1 MGDYNEYAQKFD
13 NFAMTRF
20 AEYIDA
26 KSQFE
31 TAEKKAN
38 SFGNIPP
45 TDYEALAA
53 KSRATAAY
61 NEAKGAFEQAK
72 KKLINS
78 DIELAKL
85 REELESELAVNF
97 RARPQDLDRDVLT
110 LLDADVLNPADVKY
124 LLDDANQTMRRIIL
138 KYVSRKADEAEQSKD
153 TENARAFN
161 VLRHQIQSDS
171 PSNYLRVFDELVDI
185 FVRTTQNTSMI
196 PHWHELVEPLLEVF

>member
-1 MGDYNEYAQKFD
+1 MGNYSEYAKKFD
-13 NFAMTRF
+13 NFAMTVF

-31 TAEKKAN
+31 MAEKKAN
-38 SFGNIPP
+38 AFGNIDPR
-45 TDYEALAA
+45 DYERLAA
-53 KSRATAAY
+53 RSRATAAY
-61 NEAKGAFEQAK
+61 NEAKGKYEEIK

-78 DIELAKL
+78 DIELSKL
-85 REELESELAVNF
+85 RKELESELAVNF

-110 LLDADVLNPADVKY
+110 LIDADVLNPADVKY

-153 TENARAFN
+153 TENAGAFN

-196 PHWHELVEPLLEVF
+196 PHWRELAEPLLEVF

>member
-1 MGDYNEYAQKFD
+1 MGNYSEYAKKFD
-13 NFAMTRF
+13 NFAMTAF

-26 KSQFE
+26 QTQLES
-31 TAEKKAN
+31 AERKMN
-38 SFGNIPP
+38 GFSSIPQN
-45 TDYEALAA
+45 DYEKLAA

-61 NEAKGAFEQAK
+61 NEAKGKYEEIK
-72 KKLINS
+72 KKLLNS

-85 REELESELAVNF
+85 RKELESELAVNF

-110 LLDADVLNPADVKY
+110 LIDADVLNPADVKY

-185 FVRTTQNTSMI
+185 FVRTTQNTAMI
-196 PHWHELVEPLLEVF
+196 PHWRELTEPLLEVF

>member
-1 MGDYNEYAQKFD
+1 MNNYTEYAKKFD
-13 NFAMTRF
+13 KFAMTRF

-31 TAEKKAN
+31 MAEKKAN

-61 NEAKGAFEQAK
+61 NEAKGAFEGAK

-78 DIELAKL
+78 DIELSAL
-85 REELESELAVNF
+85 RKELESELAVNF

-138 KYVSRKADEAEQSKD
+138 KYVSRKADEAERDKD
-153 TENARAFN
+153 TTTARGFN
-161 VLRHQIQSDS
+161 TLRYQAQADS

-196 PHWHELVEPLLEVF
+196 PHWRELAEPLLEVF

>member
-1 MGDYNEYAQKFD
+1 MGNYSEYAQKFD

-38 SFGNIPP
+38 SFGNISP

-53 KSRATAAY
+53 RSRATAAY
-61 NEAKGAFEQAK
+61 NEAKGVFEGAK
-72 KKLINS
+72 KKLLNS

-85 REELESELAVNF
+85 RKELESELAVNF
-97 RARPQDLDRDVLT
+97 RARPQDLDKDVIA
-110 LLDADVLNPADVKY
+110 LLDADVINPDEGKY
-124 LLDDANQTMRRIIL
+124 LLDEANPTMKRVLL
-138 KYVSRKADEAEQSKD
+138 KYFSRKADEAERDKD
-153 TENARAFN
+153 TATARGFN
-161 VLRHQIQSDS
+161 TLRYQAQADS

-196 PHWHELVEPLLEVF
+196 PHWRELTEPLLEVF

>member
-1 MGDYNEYAQKFD
+1 MGKYTEYAQRFD

-38 SFGNIPP
+38 SFGNISP

-53 KSRATAAY
+53 RSRATAAY
-61 NEAKGAFEQAK
+61 NEARGAFEQAK
-72 KKLINS
+72 KKLLNS
-78 DIELAKL
+78 DIELSKL
-85 REELESELAVNF
+85 RKELESELAVNF
-97 RARPQDLDRDVLT
+97 RARPQDIDNDVLT
-110 LLDADVLNPADVKY
+110 LLNADIITPDEGKY
-124 LLDDANQTMRRIIL
+124 LLDEANPTMKRVLL
-138 KYVSRKADEAEQSKD
+138 KYFSRKADEAERDKD
-153 TENARAFN
+153 TTTARGFN
-161 VLRHQIQSDS
+161 TLRYQAQADS

-196 PHWHELVEPLLEVF
+196 PHWRELAEPLLEAF

>member
-1 MGDYNEYAQKFD
+1 MGNYTEYAQKFD

-31 TAEKKAN
+31 MAEKKAN
-38 SFGNIPP
+38 AFGNIDPR
-45 TDYEALAA
+45 DYERLAA
-53 KSRATAAY
+53 RSRATAAY
-61 NEAKGAFEQAK
+61 NEAKGKYEEIK

-78 DIELAKL
+78 DIELSKL
-85 REELESELAVNF
+85 RKELESELAVNF

-110 LLDADVLNPADVKY
+110 LIDADVLNPADVKY

-171 PSNYLRVFDELVDI
+171 PSNYLRVFDELTDI
-185 FVRTTQNTSMI
+185 FVRTTQNTAMI
-196 PHWHELVEPLLEVF
+196 PHWRELTAPLLEAF

>member
-1 MGDYNEYAQKFD
+1 MGNYSEYAQKFD
-13 NFAMTRF
+13 KFAMTRF

-31 TAEKKAN
+31 MAEKKAN

-61 NEAKGAFEQAK
+61 NEAKGAFEGAK
-72 KKLINS
+72 KKLLNS
-78 DIELAKL
+78 DIELSKL
-85 REELESELAVNF
+85 RKELESELAVNF
-97 RARPQDLDRDVLT
+97 RARPQDLDKDVIA
-110 LLDADVLNPADVKY
+110 LLDADVINPDEGKY
-124 LLDDANQTMRRIIL
+124 LLDEANPTMKRVLL
-138 KYVSRKADEAEQSKD
+138 KYFSRKADEAERDKD
-153 TENARAFN
+153 TATARGFN
-161 VLRHQIQSDS
+161 TLRYQAQADS

-196 PHWHELVEPLLEVF
+196 SRWHELTEPLLEVF

>member
-1 MGDYNEYAQKFD
+1 MGNYSEYAQKFD
-13 NFAMTRF
+13 KFAMTRF

-31 TAEKKAN
+31 MAEKKAN

-61 NEAKGAFEQAK
+61 NEAKGAFEGAK

-78 DIELAKL
+78 DIELSAL
-85 REELESELAVNF
+85 RKELESELAVNF

-110 LLDADVLNPADVKY
+110 LIDADVLNPADVKY

-153 TENARAFN
+153 TENAGAFN

-171 PSNYLRVFDELVDI
+171 PSNYLRIFDELTDI
-185 FVRTTQNTSMI
+185 FTRTTQNTAMI
-196 PHWHELVEPLLEVF
+196 PHWHKLSEPLLEVF